1 MQIIY
6 KPKYVFGF
14 QPVEENGF
22 LPLFFDVVEGSALG
36 HKSRS
41 AADTWGGGIDSF
53 PHAAP
58 GKTKTTPHFLFIY
71 LPFYL
76 TLQ

>member
-1 MQIIY
+1 M
-6 KPKYVFGF
+6 FGF
-14 QPVEENGF
+14 PLVEENGF
-22 LPLFFDVVEGSALG
+22 LPLFFDVVEGSAPG
-36 HKSRS
+36 HRSRS
-41 AADTWGGGIDSF
+41 AADVWGEGVGVDSF

-58 GKTKTTPHFLFIY
+58 GKTKTSPHFLFIY